1 MKIHSTK
8 TLKSLFYVFVVL
20 FTTAIIFT
28 ATACATTSGNSSDG
42 TNIAEAKKL
51 ITGTWFFDCG
61 YNPEVRTDDQITF
74 NKDGTFQSHH
84 FDSEWKEWDEG
95 NYSIEN
101 DENQF
106 NFDFKGMA
114 IMHTAVSDAGIAPT
128 TSNKTEIE
136 SSIAPLSKAGV
147 KFHIGK
153 GSLSDETKIY
163 LDKYNSVFIITPPV
177 AALLTNSV
185 KSKKC
190 VAYENEG
197 MEAFYEL
204 EVENIPGIVAI
215 AHGESI
221 F

>member
-1 MKIHSTK
+1 MKIIK
-8 TLKSLFYVFVVL
+8 TPISEEDVLDLKVGDKISLSGKMYCGRDAVL
-20 FTTAIIFT
+20 PKLVKAIEY
-28 ATACATTSGNSSDG
+28 GDQ
-42 TNIAEAKKL
+42 
-51 ITGTWFFDCG
+51 FD
-61 YNPEVRTDDQITF
+61 
-74 NKDGTFQSHH
+74 
-84 FDSEWKEWDEG
+84 
-95 NYSIEN
+95 
-101 DENQF
+101 
-106 NFDFKGMA
+106 FDFKGMA

-128 TSNKTEIE
+128 TSNKAEIE
-136 SSIAPLSKAGV
+136 SSIAPLSAAGV

-153 GSLSDETKIY
+153 GSLSDETKIA
-163 LDKYNSVFIITPPV
+163 LDKNNSVFIITPPV

>member
-1 MKIHSTK
+1 MKIIK
-8 TLKSLFYVFVVL
+8 TPISEETILDLKVGDKISLSGKMYCGRDAVL
-20 FTTAIIFT
+20 PKLVKAI
-28 ATACATTSGNSSDG
+28 
-42 TNIAEAKKL
+42 E
-51 ITGTWFFDCG
+51 
-61 YNPEVRTDDQITF
+61 
-74 NKDGTFQSHH
+74 
-84 FDSEWKEWDEG
+84 EG
-95 NYSIEN
+95 N
-101 DENQF
+101 DGQF
-106 NFDFKGMA
+106 DFDFKGMT

-128 TSNKTEIE
+128 TSNKAEIE
-136 SSIAPLSKAGV
+136 SSIAPLSNVGV

-153 GSLSDETKIY
+153 GSLSKDTINALNEN
-163 LDKYNSVFIITPPV
+163 NSVFIITPPV

>member
-1 MKIHSTK
+1 MKIIK
-8 TLKSLFYVFVVL
+8 TPISEEDVLDLKVGDKIYLSGKIYCGRDAVL
-20 FTTAIIFT
+20 PKLVKAIE
-28 ATACATTSGNSSDG
+28 D
-42 TNIAEAKKL
+42 E
-51 ITGTWFFDCG
+51 
-61 YNPEVRTDDQITF
+61 DQ
-74 NKDGTFQSHH
+74 
-84 FDSEWKEWDEG
+84 
-95 NYSIEN
+95 
-101 DENQF
+101 
-106 NFDFKGMA
+106 FDFDLKGMV

-153 GSLSDETKIY
+153 GSLSDETKIA
-163 LDKYNSVFIITPPV
+163 LDKNNSVFIITPPV

-204 EVENIPGIVAI
+204 GVENIPGIVAI

>member
-1 MKIHSTK
+1 MKIIK
-8 TLKSLFYVFVVL
+8 TPISEEDVLDLKVGDKISLSGKMYCGRDAVL
-20 FTTAIIFT
+20 PKLVKAIE
-28 ATACATTSGNSSDG
+28 D
-42 TNIAEAKKL
+42 K
-51 ITGTWFFDCG
+51 
-61 YNPEVRTDDQITF
+61 
-74 NKDGTFQSHH
+74 
-84 FDSEWKEWDEG
+84 
-95 NYSIEN
+95 
-101 DENQF
+101 NQF
-106 NFDFKGMA
+106 DFDFKGMA

-128 TSNKTEIE
+128 TSNKAEIE
-136 SSIAPLSKAGV
+136 SSIAPLSAAGV

-153 GSLSDETKIY
+153 GSLSDETKMA
-163 LDKYNSVFIITPPV
+163 LDENNSVFIITPPV